1 MSSRSQA
8 ALGIWRARHTRSTAD
23 RLYVIYAVFM
33 VLLITVAPVVRA
45 VWLSATSA
53 AGVALFASPAAPGM
67 AVLVTAVLWA
77 SALLLG
83 RDRGPALLPP
93 FLTHALGTS
102 DLPRSE
108 ILRVPL
114 LQAGAIVTVLT
125 TLAAALVGGS
135 LISHGLTG
143 PLGLGL
149 FVLAGILVG
158 AITTVAWLAGQAFPR
173 VAIPVALGVLA
184 LGLLAALIP
193 AVQPF
198 TPWGWVNLA
207 YPNGSA
213 STSAITS
220 LAVLT
225 VVLLAL
231 VPTLLNRLHLAG
243 LMTQATRW
251 ESASTF
257 AASLDLGTAAATYQ
271 GRPQLGRRLRAVR
284 LNRSLP
290 ATFLIRDATGAIR
303 TPGRLIVGVLALAAG
318 GTLLAFAFTPAAPG
332 WMLGAVAGL
341 LVFAGL
347 EPLTDGI
354 RHAASV
360 AFDLPLYGI
369 SDGHLLTNH
378 ALFPL
383 AVLAVVLLIAV
394 IVCSTS
400 IGTGLLAPIIS
411 SLILGLLG
419 LLTRINSAL
428 KGPMPTWLLTPVMT
442 PVGDLSPAVR
452 MMWSLDGILLAAA
465 AGASAALVAG
475 SPQLLVVTG
484 AILLGV
490 GANRWCHRA

>member
-198 TPWGWVNLA
+198 TPWVG
-207 YPNGSA
+207 
-213 STSAITS
+213 STS
-220 LAVLT
+220 
-225 VVLLAL
+225 
-231 VPTLLNRLHLAG
+231 PTR
-243 LMTQATRW
+243 
-251 ESASTF
+251 
-257 AASLDLGTAAATYQ
+257 TAARR
-271 GRPQLGRRLRAVR
+271 RPP
-284 LNRSLP
+284 S
-290 ATFLIRDATGAIR
+290 
-303 TPGRLIVGVLALAAG
+303 
-318 GTLLAFAFTPAAPG
+318 
-332 WMLGAVAGL
+332 
-341 LVFAGL
+341 
-347 EPLTDGI
+347 
-354 RHAASV
+354 
-360 AFDLPLYGI
+360 
-369 SDGHLLTNH
+369 
-378 ALFPL
+378 
-383 AVLAVVLLIAV
+383 
-394 IVCSTS
+394 
-400 IGTGLLAPIIS
+400 
-411 SLILGLLG
+411 
-419 LLTRINSAL
+419 
-428 KGPMPTWLLTPVMT
+428 PV
-442 PVGDLSPAVR
+442 SP
-452 MMWSLDGILLAAA
+452 S
-465 AGASAALVAG
+465 
-475 SPQLLVVTG
+475 
-484 AILLGV
+484 
-490 GANRWCHRA
+490 